1 MNCKALLIA
10 VALLTAFSAGCAK
23 KTADEHAGHTGASL
37 PHYQDG
43 VYTAQSSPDERGA
56 VGQITV
62 TVQAGKITQAEYQG
76 IQKDGRIKGDDY
88 GKTSGKVEN
97 KDFYDKAQK
106 AVKGAQTYAPKLV
119 EAQAPEKVDSVTGAT
134 VSYRQFVEAA
144 KKALGQAKQ

>member
-1 MNCKALLIA
+1 MNSKALLIA
-10 VALLTAFSAGCAK
+10 IALLTALSAGCAK
-23 KTADEHAGHTGASL
+23 KTADEHAGHTSP

-43 VYTAQSSPDERGA
+43 VYTAQSGPDERGA

-62 TVQAGKITQAEYQG
+62 TVQAGKITRAEYEG
-76 IQKDGRIKGDDY
+76 VQKDGRIKDADY

-119 EAQAPEKVDSVTGAT
+119 EAQDPEKVDSVTGAT